1 MDEGYDL
8 VNVARARD
16 LLAGRRLEPLPAE
29 AFHLHGSRSRGVAPA
44 PDDDLEAP
52 ADPAPDAA
60 DPAIDAAA
68 PGAATALATA

>member
-29 AFHLHGSRSRGVAPA
+29 AFHLRGSRSHDVAPA
-44 PDDDLEAP
+44 PDDDAEAP
-52 ADPAPDAA
+52 AARAEDAA
-60 DPAIDAAA
+60 DPAASAVD
-68 PGAATALATA
+68 PRAATSLAPA